1 MSSNNPKL
9 FLAPV
14 SSSDLYKNYQRT
26 VMVGIDKPDFLKFQ
40 NANQYQKLLTQ
51 NHTVRIWGIKSTK
64 LTPYNKASINDVVL
78 FYHKGFMVG
87 RATISFKDN
96 NQNLSKEIWGYD
108 HDKFN
113 NKIEYWENLIFLEN
127 FSVINMDF
135 KVLIDYASFSSKASV
150 RGFNEYSSIGLTAI
164 LKEHGTI
171 DKFLSRHK

>member
-1 MSSNNPKL
+1 
-9 FLAPV
+9 
-14 SSSDLYKNYQRT
+14 
-26 VMVGIDKPDFLKFQ
+26 MVGIEKPDFLKFH

-150 RGFNEYSSIGLTAI
+150 RGFNEYSNIGLTAI

>member
-1 MSSNNPKL
+1 MTANNPKI

-14 SSSDLYKNYQRT
+14 SSSDLYKNYQKT
-26 VMVGIDKPDFLKFQ
+26 VMVGIDKLDFLKL
-40 NANQYQKLLTQ
+40 ANSSQYGKLLTQ
-51 NHTVRIWGIKSTK
+51 SHTIRLWGIKSTK
-64 LTPYNKASINDVVL
+64 LTPYNKASINDIVL

-87 RATISFKDN
+87 RATISFKDI

-135 KVLIDYASFSSKASV
+135 KVLIEYASFSPKASV
-150 RGFNEYSSIGLTAI
+150 RGFNEYSQNGTAAI
-164 LKEHGTI
+164 LKDHKSI
-171 DKFLSRHK
+171 DSFLQTYR

>member
-1 MSSNNPKL
+1 MSANQPKI

-14 SSSDLYKNYQRT
+14 SSSDLYKNYQKT
-26 VMVGIDKPDFLKFQ
+26 VMVGIDKFDFLKFK
-40 NANQYQKLLTQ
+40 NSSQYGKLITQ
-51 NHTVRIWGIKSTK
+51 SHTIRLWGIKSTK
-64 LTPYNKASINDVVL
+64 LTPYNKASINDIVL

-87 RATISFKDN
+87 RATISFKDI

-135 KVLIDYASFSSKASV
+135 KVLIQYASFSPKASV
-150 RGFNEYSSIGLTAI
+150 RGFNEYSQNGTTAI
-164 LKEHGTI
+164 LKEHKSI
-171 DKFLSRHK
+171 DSFLQTYK

>member
-1 MSSNNPKL
+1 MNKKTKI

-14 SSSDLYKNYQRT
+14 SSSALYKNYQRT
-26 VMVGIDKPDFLKFQ
+26 VMVGIDKTDFLEYQ
-40 NANQYQKLLTQ
+40 NVNQYQKLLTQ

-64 LTPYNKASINDVVL
+64 LTPYNKASINDIVL

-96 NQNLSKEIWGYD
+96 NQILSEEIWGYD
-108 HDKFN
+108 RDKLDG
-113 NKIEYWENLIFLEN
+113 KIEYWENLIFLEN

-135 KVLIDYASFSSKASV
+135 RILIDYASFSPKASV
-150 RGFNEYSSIGLTAI
+150 RGFNEYSQLGTNAI

-171 DKFLSRHK
+171 EKFLSLHK